1 MLVHICDNKL
11 VSVLQIIANFIE
23 IGWIIYYFFPVYYL
37 FQRETRFISF
47 IKKKQYI
54 IFHQLYTYYYYIVTF
69 YHLYIY
75 QFTLKNMKKIPLL
88 GLLVVLNISCSTQ
101 KISKENSDP
110 TKYMK
115 TITADELKTHLYIV
129 ASDEMEGR
137 ETGSAGQKK
146 AGVYLIDQ
154 YKKNEVPFPTGASD
168 YYQKIPAAFL
178 NAKRN
183 ENLSNS
189 ENIWAYIEGS
199 EKPNEVLVISA
210 HYDHVG
216 TKNGEIY
223 NGADD
228 DGSGTV
234 ALLEIAQAFQIAKK
248 EGHGPKRSV
257 LFLHVTGE
265 EHGLHGSRYYSENPL
280 FPLANTI
287 TDINIDMI
295 GRRDEAHISS
305 NNYVY
310 VIGANRLSTD
320 LDNIVTTANA
330 TYTKLDLDYKYND
343 PKDPNHFYERSDH
356 YNFAKNGVPSVF
368 LFNGVHADYHKPTD
382 SPDKIEYDALTKRAQ
397 FAFVTAW
404 ELANRRERPV
414 VDKK

>member
-1 MLVHICDNKL
+1 
-11 VSVLQIIANFIE
+11 
-23 IGWIIYYFFPVYYL
+23 
-37 FQRETRFISF
+37 
-47 IKKKQYI
+47 
-54 IFHQLYTYYYYIVTF
+54 
-69 YHLYIY
+69 
-75 QFTLKNMKKIPLL
+75 MKKIPLL
-88 GLLVVLNISCSTQ
+88 VLLFGLTISCNSQ
-101 KISKENSDP
+101 KVSHTSVDP
-110 TKYMK
+110 TKYMN

-137 ETGSAGQKK
+137 QTGSAGQKK
-146 AGVYLIDQ
+146 AGVYLINQ
-154 YKKNEVPFPTGASD
+154 YKKHTIPFPTGASN

-183 ENLSNS
+183 ENLPDS

-216 TKNGEIY
+216 TKDGKIY

-248 EGHGPKRSV
+248 EGHGPKRSI

-265 EHGLHGSRYYSENPL
+265 EHGLYGSRYYSENPL

-287 TDINIDMI
+287 ANINIDMI
-295 GRRDEAHISS
+295 GRRDEAHADS

-320 LDNIVTTANA
+320 LDVICTVANA
-330 TYTKLDLDYKYND
+330 KYTNLVLDYKFND

-356 YNFAKNGVPSVF
+356 YNFAKNGIPSVF
-368 LFNGVHADYHKPTD
+368 FFNGVHADYHRHTD
-382 SPDKIEYDALTKRAQ
+382 TPDKIEYDALTKRAQ
-397 FAFVTAW
+397 YAFVTAW
-404 ELANRRERPV
+404 ELANRTERPI

>member
-1 MLVHICDNKL
+1 
-11 VSVLQIIANFIE
+11 
-23 IGWIIYYFFPVYYL
+23 
-37 FQRETRFISF
+37 
-47 IKKKQYI
+47 
-54 IFHQLYTYYYYIVTF
+54 
-69 YHLYIY
+69 
-75 QFTLKNMKKIPLL
+75 MKKIPLL
-88 GLLVVLNISCSTQ
+88 GLLAVITISCTSQ
-101 KISKENSDP
+101 KISADKVDP
-110 TKYMK
+110 TKYMN
-115 TITADELKTHLYIV
+115 TITADELKKHLYIV

-137 ETGSAGQKK
+137 QTGSAGQKK

-154 YKKNEVPFPTGASD
+154 YKKNAIPFPNGATD
-168 YYQKIPAAFL
+168 FYQKIPSTYL

-183 ENLSNS
+183 ENLADS

-199 EKPNEVLVISA
+199 EKPDEILVISA

-216 TKNGEIY
+216 ISKGQIY

-248 EGHGPKRSV
+248 AGYGPKRSI

-265 EHGLHGSRYYSENPL
+265 EHGLHGSRFYSENPL

-287 TDINIDMI
+287 ANINIDMI
-295 GRRDEAHISS
+295 GRRDVAHADS

-310 VIGANRLSTD
+310 VIGANRLSTT
-320 LDNIVTTANA
+320 LDTICTMANS
-330 TYTKLDLDYKYND
+330 TYTNLNLDYKYND

-356 YNFAKNGVPSVF
+356 YNFAKNGIPSVF
-368 LFNGVHADYHKPTD
+368 FFNGVHADYHKPTD
-382 SPDKIEYDALTKRAQ
+382 TADKIEYDALEKRAQ

-404 ELANRRERPV
+404 ELANRENRPA
-414 VDKK
+414 VDKKK